1 MNIIRTK
8 AVELVTIPAIA
19 YKQKLTSGG
28 AGIKILLM
36 DSDQA
41 AVCTIDKRTGN
52 MIPYG
57 SFDENLFPLEAFDE
71 AFELTSGL
79 PYSARKN
86 IKLSQTEIV
95 KEDVVEEA
103 PKDQVDMTL
112 SSEYRALV
120 DRYSD
125 EKGKLNYA
133 LMNKD
138 FIQFAAKSKVVADLV
153 SQRANQEEILNFIVK
168 NRVALIANQ
177 KEQLDD
183 VSISLLIETLD
194 EIDPRSTFKELKAH
208 INRLLS
214 NNKKA

>member
-8 AVELVTIPAIA
+8 AVELTTIPAIA

-28 AGIKILLM
+28 AGIKILLI
-36 DSDQA
+36 DSDHT

-57 SFDENLFPLEAFDE
+57 NFDESLFPLEAFDE
-71 AFELTSGL
+71 AFELTRGL
-79 PYSARKN
+79 PYSARGT
-86 IKLSQTEIV
+86 IKLSQTQV
-95 KEDVVEEA
+95 NLDDVVEASPE
-103 PKDQVDMTL
+103 DQIDMTL
-112 SSEYRALV
+112 SHEYKTLV
-120 DRYSD
+120 ERYSD

-138 FIQFAAKSKVVADLV
+138 FIQFAAKSKVVSDMV
-153 SQRANQEEILNFIVK
+153 SRKLSQDEILNFVVK
-168 NRVALIANQ
+168 NRASIISNQ

-183 VSISLLIETLD
+183 VSVSLLIETLD
-194 EIDPRSTFKELKAH
+194 EIDPRSTFKELKAY

-214 NNKKA
+214 RNRRN